1 MVKPKIKQSVP
12 ILVQK
17 IGRNVLQLKM
27 RDIRDGWE
35 QWFLL
40 TSDRHH
46 DSMHSDRNFANEHLE
61 KARERNAKILDFGD
75 FFDAMQG
82 KYDPRRSY
90 PDMNPLYLRM
100 MEKERIGYL
109 DAIVRDAVDFYHP
122 YADLF
127 TLISKGNHETAISSH
142 NDTDLTNRLVY
153 GLNAK
158 ANTQIH
164 TGEYGG
170 WVQFFFNFSSTVNE
184 RVNLKYFHGSGG
196 GGPVTKGVIQS
207 NRQAVYLP
215 DAHIVVNGHIH
226 ESWMVALQRERVS
239 ANGQIYQ
246 DAQTH
251 VRTGTYKDEYGD
263 GSGGWAVEKGMPPKP
278 LGAVW
283 LRFYRER
290 KHIRYELIHDI
301 KNVNHVV
308 SEKG

>member
-1 MVKPKIKQSVP
+1 MDKKQKANAATLGFEKV
-12 ILVQK
+12 
-17 IGRNVLQLKM
+17 GRNVLQVKM
-27 RDIRDGWE
+27 DGVRDGWE

-46 DSMHSDRNFANEHLE
+46 DSIHSDRRLAVEHLE
-61 KARERNAKILDFGD
+61 KARERKAKVLDFGD

-109 DAIVRDAVDFYHP
+109 DAIVKDAVEMYEP

-127 TLISKGNHETAISSH
+127 MLISKGNHETAISSH

-158 ANTQIH
+158 GGTRIT

-170 WVQFFFNFSSTVNE
+170 WVQFFFKVHTTTSE

-215 DAHIVVNGHIH
+215 DAQIVVNGHIH
-226 ESWMVALQRERVS
+226 ETWVLTLQRERVNS
-239 ANGQIYQ
+239 AGTIFQ
-246 DAQTH
+246 DTQTH

-283 LRFYRER
+283 LHFYYSM
-290 KHIRYELIHDI
+290 KHIRYELIQDVQ
-301 KNVNHVV
+301 NGSHVV
-308 SEKG
+308 KG